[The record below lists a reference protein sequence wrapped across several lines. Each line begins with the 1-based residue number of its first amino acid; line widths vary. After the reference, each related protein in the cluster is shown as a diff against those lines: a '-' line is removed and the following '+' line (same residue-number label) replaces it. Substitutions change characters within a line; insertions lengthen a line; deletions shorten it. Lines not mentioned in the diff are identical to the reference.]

1 MRVPEW
7 ETTPYSSEAAS
18 GYGTYESLADLFR
31 EIGHDGGVHKNLSLA
46 RCTGSSLGGHEH
58 ADHGAM

>member
-31 EIGHDGGVHKNLSLA
+31 EIGHEGGRSQEPEPGPVHRLKSRRA
-46 RCTGSSLGGHEH
+46 
-58 ADHGAM
+58 